1 MLPCT
6 AGRRSHDT
14 SVRPFDVGVDL
25 VTRVAMNRRVAI
37 VKWMHAKPVER
48 STAQAAGRG
57 GVGSVL

>member
-1 MLPCT
+1 MRLTPIL
-6 AGRRSHDT
+6 A
-14 SVRPFDVGVDL
+14 PFTFDIGVDL